1 MSILSEDYKIDHLKR
16 VLSYPYYLYYES
28 IFLTNA
34 SNKEYVGLK
43 Q

>member
-1 MSILSEDYKIDHLKR
+1 MSILSEDYKIDHLKNAW
-16 VLSYPYYLYYES
+16 SYLYNLYYES

>member
-1 MSILSEDYKIDHLKR
+1 MPILFEDYKIHRLKNAW
-16 VLSYPYYLYYES
+16 SYPYNLYYES

-43 Q
+43 L